1 MVTRRAEALSS
12 QHWQLRLS
20 GQRMRTN
27 HCVLEIVSKSKARR
41 LGPVTPSPLSLCV
54 LGKGPFHSALFP
66 LSAGF
71 IWGHLNPDLSE
82 REETATKQISLPFP
96 PAGKGVCPDKTL
108 DGPSAPH
115 RTMPEA
121 SQPLSGLGLNAHI
134 PRPGLYSPHL
144 LHRDWPS
151 QLPNGESSRGWQTET
166 SSQSQLGGLGQV

>member
-1 MVTRRAEALSS
+1 MTPGGDTAVVTRRAEALRL

-20 GQRMRTN
+20 GQRMSTN

-82 REETATKQISLPFP
+82 REETARKQISLPFP
-96 PAGKGVCPDKTL
+96 SSGKGVCPDKTL

-115 RTMPEA
+115 RRCQRLLSL
-121 SQPLSGLGLNAHI
+121 SQDL
-134 PRPGLYSPHL
+134 
-144 LHRDWPS
+144 
-151 QLPNGESSRGWQTET
+151 
-166 SSQSQLGGLGQV
+166 V